1 MPENATPDVSADK
14 RWGFSPISRR
24 YVLRKGGVW
33 KRLVKSGVVNDP
45 EVADQLAN
53 PITGTRPRERP
64 PNNIHVAE
72 GAPETHVT
80 RAETV
85 DARKAAKKL
94 IADHVDELE
103 GLPPDQVDALLRR
116 LLAIRMGKPE
126 PAAARESAARP
137 VVPHR
142 APKKAPPPSRRVR
155 VAELFSTEA
164 DTCEDTTEPPTSDYS
179 D

>member
-1 MPENATPDVSADK
+1 MPENTTPDVSADK

-33 KRLVKSGVVNDP
+33 KWLVKSGVVHGP

-53 PITGTRPRERP
+53 PTHGSA

-85 DARKAAKKL
+85 DARKAAKKF
-94 IADHVDELE
+94 IAEHVDELE

-116 LLAIRMGKPE
+116 LLAMRMGKPE
-126 PAAARESAARP
+126 PAPAARLAEPKTLRVA
-137 VVPHR
+137 VPHR
-142 APKKAPPPSRRVR
+142 APKKAPPPSSRRAR

-164 DTCEDTTEPPTSDYS
+164 DTTEPPTSDYS
-179 D
+179 DW